1 MIACLMI
8 AGHPHPLLCHVA
20 ELTKMSPEDLQ
31 ARISE
36 PNDDGFGIRNT
47 EARIALMRGI
57 SMQNA
62 SI

>member
-1 MIACLMI
+1 MI

-57 SMQNA
+57 SM
-62 SI
+62 

>member
-8 AGHPHPLLCHVA
+8 AGHPSASTFVHVA

-57 SMQNA
+57 SM
-62 SI
+62 